1 MEEALWESLRSL
13 PPKDAIVAFVW
24 TDIVGL
30 DEGARGGACWID
42 EKSTLDILTLTEKV

>member
-1 MEEALWESLRSL
+1 MDEALWESLRSL

-30 DEGARGGACWID
+30 DEGGACWVD
-42 EKSTLDILTLTEKV
+42 EKSTLDIDFGEKV